1 MGDLSSRHLAEEM
14 RKKYESKIDQ
24 FSSCDVELLNALAED
39 QLSSALISSEEKG
52 LKALQTTGD
61 GNCLYN
67 SASVLIEGD
76 QSANL
81 ILRLLTAV
89 ELYLNPDYYAEH
101 PKVADG
107 RSSRFSDTT
116 IFTLLLSDS
125 TQKEFERQASRVD
138 AVQAQAIITCKEKK
152 YGTLL
157 NMMALA
163 TVLNQP
169 LMSQYPKFKNTS
181 RIHPLM
187 SGVIKPRGMVEGKD
201 ESGSAVFRLLW
212 TRDGNFDNR
221 PGAVFQPNHFVPVI
235 QCQSAPRPPT
245 LMSGALP
252 TQKDRT
258 PLVGKSR
265 AISSFFKP
273 TSKASATKRT
283 ATEAVVNSNES
294 SCCAKVPKTSS
305 VTRKFQ
311 DSWKNEFPWVIYDP
325 GANTMFCDLFCKA
338 GSKIAGKT
346 EFVTGSKTIK
356 KETLKKHGES
366 HGHLRAQDF
375 VINEQKPLTKR
386 PIFKGL
392 KKAAEK
398 IDEQAYKEMSV
409 KMNTVYFIA
418 KEELPF
424 TKFPGLLQLQQK
436 NGIQITSTYSNDIKC
451 AEMVATVGTLIK
463 EEIIAENLRNEVRYI
478 SVMIDG
484 ATDASSTENETVY
497 ARCLGTD
504 GRPVNRMVGHEPVEH
519 AHADGK
525 L

>member
-1 MGDLSSRHLAEEM
+1 M
-14 RKKYESKIDQ
+14 SKIDQ

-39 QLSSALISSEEKG
+39 QLSSALISSEEGG
-52 LKALQTTGD
+52 LKALQTTGN

-67 SASVLIEGD
+67 SASVLIGGD

-101 PKVADG
+101 PKLADG
-107 RSSRFSDTT
+107 RSSGFSDTT

-125 TQKEFERQASRVD
+125 AKKEFERQASRVH

-169 LMSQYPKFKNTS
+169 LMSLYPKFKNTS
-181 RIHPLM
+181 GIHPLM
-187 SGVIKPRGMVEGKD
+187 SGVIKPLGMVEGKD
-201 ESGSAVFRLLW
+201 ESGSAVFQLLW

-221 PGAVFQPNHFVPVI
+221 PGAVFQPNHFVLVI

-252 TQKDRT
+252 TQKDNT

-265 AISSFFKP
+265 AISCFFKP
-273 TSKASATKRT
+273 TTKASATKRT
-283 ATEAVVNSNES
+283 ATKAVVNSNKS

-311 DSWKNEFPWVIYDP
+311 DSWKNEFPWGIYDP
-325 GANTMFCDLFCKA
+325 EANTMFCDLCHKA

-346 EFVTGSKTIK
+346 ESVTGSKTIK

-409 KMNTVYFIA
+409 KMNTAYFIT
-418 KEELPF
+418 KEELSF
-424 TKFPGLLQLQQK
+424 TKFPGLLQLQQ
-436 NGIQITSTYSNDIKC
+436 NGIQITNTYSNDIKC
-451 AEMVATVGTLIK
+451 AEMVARMGTLIK
-463 EEIIAENLRNEVRYI
+463 EEAAENLRNEVCYI

-504 GRPVNRMVGHEPVEH
+504 ARPVNRMVGHKPVEH
-519 AHADGK
+519 AHTDGK

>member
-1 MGDLSSRHLAEEM
+1 M
-14 RKKYESKIDQ
+14 
-24 FSSCDVELLNALAED
+24 
-39 QLSSALISSEEKG
+39 
-52 LKALQTTGD
+52 
-61 GNCLYN
+61 
-67 SASVLIEGD
+67 
-76 QSANL
+76 
-81 ILRLLTAV
+81 

-101 PKVADG
+101 PKLADG
-107 RSSRFSDTT
+107 RSSGFSDTT

-221 PGAVFQPNHFVPVI
+221 PGAMFQPNHFVPVI

-424 TKFPGLLQLQQK
+424 TKFPGLLQL
-436 NGIQITSTYSNDIKC
+436 
-451 AEMVATVGTLIK
+451 
-463 EEIIAENLRNEVRYI
+463 
-478 SVMIDG
+478 
-484 ATDASSTENETVY
+484 
-497 ARCLGTD
+497 
-504 GRPVNRMVGHEPVEH
+504 
-519 AHADGK
+519 
-525 L
+525 